1 MKNRVRQLREEQG
14 LTQKQLGE
22 KVNVSRQAINAV
34 ETGKFDPSLWLAYD
48 IAQLFIEVEFNFADQ
63 HQRILD
69 FIEANQPK
77 AACCQER
84 GRLTGGFHLLIFS
97 GAKLCIKERGC
108 GFRA

>member
-48 IAQLFIEVEFNFADQ
+48 IAQLFNKSIEEVFDLKKVSGNEM
-63 HQRILD
+63 
-69 FIEANQPK
+69 IEK
-77 AACCQER
+77 LYGKCCSRCFTQCNNSTKYS
-84 GRLTGGFHLLIFS
+84 LHV
-97 GAKLCIKERGC
+97 C
-108 GFRA
+108 

>member
-48 IAQLFIEVEFNFADQ
+48 IAQLFNKIIEEVF
-63 HQRILD
+63 D
-69 FIEANQPK
+69 FKES
-77 AACCQER
+77 ER
-84 GRLTGGFHLLIFS
+84 
-97 GAKLCIKERGC
+97 K
-108 GFRA
+108 